1 MTRLLTRT
9 AVALTAAVS
18 LALAGC
24 SSDDSSDT
32 GSQQQSS
39 QTQTS
44 QEPTDEQ
51 SGEPSEEVNE
61 GSGDGSASIEV
72 NIDGAPSPLEWD
84 EPLCSDIGGGSMLI
98 SSGTDDGGILDIQMN
113 GTEVSVVN
121 LTLPDEPMLTNFGD
135 FTGSISDG
143 IYELSGPVQD
153 DPYQPTVTHQLDVT
167 LTCKV

>member
-1 MTRLLTRT
+1 MTRVLTRT
-9 AVALTAAVS
+9 AIALTAAVS

-32 GSQQQSS
+32 SSEQSS

-44 QEPTDEQ
+44 EESTGEQ

-61 GSGDGSASIEV
+61 GSGSGDGSIEV
-72 NIDGAPSPLEWD
+72 TIDGAPSPMEWD
-84 EPLCSDIGGGSMLI
+84 APLCSEIGGGSMLI
-98 SSGTDDGGILDIQMN
+98 SSGTDDGAILDIQMN

-153 DPYQPTVTHQLDVT
+153 DPNTPQVTHQLDLTVT
-167 LTCKV
+167 CPS